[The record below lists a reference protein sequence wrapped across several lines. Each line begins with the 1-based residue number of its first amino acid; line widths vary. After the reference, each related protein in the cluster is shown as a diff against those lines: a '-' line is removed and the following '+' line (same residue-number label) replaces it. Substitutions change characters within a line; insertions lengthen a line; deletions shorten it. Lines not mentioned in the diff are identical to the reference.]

1 MNDNTRGSGGRL
13 RRAGALAGIT
23 LLLAA
28 CGGGRSS
35 TAAGLTNYQKALAFS
50 ECMRSHGLPDY
61 PDPNSQGGILI
72 SNGSETGT
80 PQQFASASKACDH
93 LLPNGGQETPAQ
105 TREDV
110 SADLKIAACMRSH
123 GITTSRIPPWIP
135 SAACTSACVASMR
148 TRHSSSPR
156 GQPARTCPLLAAVLL
171 AEVDRERPLSVQSK
185 RLTSRLRPS
194 RAHKPVTRTGVV
206 GRSDWPTASSS

>member
-1 MNDNTRGSGGRL
+1 MNDNTSGSGGRL

-105 TREDV
+105 IREDV

-123 GITTSRIPPWIP
+123 GITNFPDPTVDSLGGVHLSLHGIDKNSPQFQSAWTTCTHLPPP
-135 SAACTSACVASMR
+135 GS
-148 TRHSSSPR
+148 
-156 GQPARTCPLLAAVLL
+156 G
-171 AEVDRERPLSVQSK
+171 
-185 RLTSRLRPS
+185 
-194 RAHKPVTRTGVV
+194 
-206 GRSDWPTASSS
+206 ASSGGGS